1 MDFDDL
7 LRKQERTR
15 ESSVDQGA
23 RLSKRL
29 RNDDE
34 LPFNQALGTA
44 LFEVWKA
51 VKTAAHSADGIDIS
65 KVEVEV
71 RVGHIVAEFRRWKT
85 QCSRKQICSLSGQQL
100 RCY

>member
-23 RLSKRL
+23 RPSKRL

-51 VKTAAHSADGIDIS
+51 VKTAANSADGIDIS

-71 RVGHIVAEFRRWKT
+71 RVGLIVAEFRRWKT
-85 QCSRKQICSLSGQQL
+85 QCSRKQICSLSGQ
-100 RCY
+100 RRHCH